1 MIIKF
6 STKADLEKL
15 ISIRLEMLRI
25 VNDLNENYEF
35 SSDFKKEVSDY
46 FINGN
51 QDTVIAIDEE
61 NENKIIGCATLSYIY
76 IMPTFS
82 HPSGKRGH
90 LMNVYTNENYRRQG
104 IAQKMIN
111 MLLEEAKKRKLTEIS
126 LDATEMGKPLYE
138 KIGFIKNDSGMIFNL

>member
-126 LDATEMGKPLYE
+126 LDATEMGKPLYK